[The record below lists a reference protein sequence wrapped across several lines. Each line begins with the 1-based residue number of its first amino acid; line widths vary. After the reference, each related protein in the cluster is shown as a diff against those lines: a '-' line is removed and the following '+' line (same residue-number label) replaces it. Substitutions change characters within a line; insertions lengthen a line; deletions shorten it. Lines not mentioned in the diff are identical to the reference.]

1 MLLPL
6 VFVMLSCSSCMTRTE
21 NIRLRLSELE
31 NLVYS
36 NPEYV
41 LHSLNDIGIDSIDS
55 KRHRAKHSLLHS
67 IALEKTYKNP
77 GNDSIIKPA
86 LDYYSKHGPR
96 LDRLRT
102 FYYAARIQE
111 NSGNLERSM
120 QFLTEAERYKDSDKN
135 NLCLASLYSA
145 KGRIYAQIL
154 DYENGAANFNEAA
167 RIYNRYDNTDR
178 YASNLLQKCR
188 CMIMH
193 GQLDEVEEILEAI
206 YSFKNELSVQTLN
219 KYHQTAINLSQATDE
234 ENLLQLLE
242 LYLNDITDPQILDWT
257 LVSGVYL
264 KENMADNALKA
275 LSNQASYRNKDA
287 AYHYYM
293 AKALEMSG
301 KYQQAIQEYN
311 IYDESCR
318 TAGRVLLSQ
327 DTRFVEEREQL
338 NEIHQKTRVRNI
350 VLLLTCIVILISLG
364 ITICINTA
372 IKRQLKIKEH
382 ERLELYRQLDEMIAE
397 REELARINTSN
408 EEARRIIQE
417 RLRIIDHFVFGD
429 VLQDK
434 VFERMA
440 SETLKK
446 IIGNIEE
453 FIRQNRLI
461 FYESHPQFMK
471 YLTEKGLTDKE
482 IEHCCLYA
490 IGLNGKMATTFT
502 NIKRHYHIGSSIR
515 KKLSLDEHDTNISI
529 HIKRLFKKLEESHNC
544 I

>member
-6 VFVMLSCSSCMTRTE
+6 VFVMLSCSSCVTRTE

-31 NLVYS
+31 GLVYS
-36 NPEYV
+36 NPEHV

-55 KRHRAKHSLLHS
+55 KRHRAKHALLHS
-67 IALEKTYKNP
+67 IALEKTYNNLKS
-77 GNDSIIKPA
+77 DSIIKPA
-86 LDYYSKHGPR
+86 LDYYSKHGPH

-135 NLCLASLYSA
+135 NLCLALLYSA
-145 KGRIYAQIL
+145 KGRIYTQIL
-154 DYENGAANFNEAA
+154 DYENGAANFNEAV
-167 RIYNRYDNTDR
+167 RIYNTFDNTDR

-188 CMIMH
+188 CMIMY
-193 GQLDEVEEILEAI
+193 GQLDEVQEILEVI
-206 YSFKNELSVQTLN
+206 YSFKNELSAQTLN

-234 ENLLQLLE
+234 ENLLPLLE
-242 LYLNDITDPQILDWT
+242 SYLNDITDPQILDWT
-257 LVSGVYL
+257 LVAEVYL

-275 LSNQASYRNKDA
+275 LSNQATYRNKDA
-287 AYHYYM
+287 TYHYYM
-293 AKALEMSG
+293 AKALEMAG
-301 KYQQAIQEYN
+301 KYRQAIQEYN
-311 IYDESCR
+311 IYGENWG
-318 TAGRVLLSQ
+318 TTGRSLLRQ

-338 NEIHQKTRVRNI
+338 NEMHEKSRVKSI
-350 VLLLTCIVILISLG
+350 VLLLTCIVILLSLG
-364 ITICINTA
+364 LTICIITA
-372 IKRQLKIKEH
+372 IKRQLKLKEH
-382 ERLELYRQLDEMIAE
+382 EQLELYRQLDELIAE

-417 RLRIIDHFVFGD
+417 RLRIIDNFVFGN
-429 VLQDK
+429 VLQDE
-434 VFERMA
+434 VFERQA

-446 IIGNIEE
+446 IIGNREE

-461 FYESHPQFMK
+461 FKESHPHFMK
-471 YLTEKGLTDKE
+471 HLTEKGLTDME

-502 NIKRHYHIGSSIR
+502 NLKRHYHIGSSIR
-515 KKLSLDEHDTNISI
+515 KKLGLNEHDTNISI
-529 HIKRLFKKLEESHNC
+529 HIKRLFKELEESHK
-544 I
+544 